1 MLCQQKSGAFPSPFG
16 PEGAAFAHFIPK
28 PGKLAELQY
37 NKKQGAH
44 CLVSRYFPI
53 LSQSLVFA
61 RDRMV
66 SKQDEGGDANPDRAV
81 YEPVDLYRRKPKR
94 KKA

>member
-1 MLCQQKSGAFPSPFG
+1 
-16 PEGAAFAHFIPK
+16 
-28 PGKLAELQY
+28 
-37 NKKQGAH
+37 
-44 CLVSRYFPI
+44 
-53 LSQSLVFA
+53 
-61 RDRMV
+61 MV